1 MATSAFNIAGK
12 SPQELGQ
19 ELANHVAKGEYAI
32 QIDYVKIL
40 VDAGAT
46 LEERDAKGNTPL
58 LSAALHG
65 YPDVAEL
72 LYKQGANINAVSP
85 RGNGILHYTL
95 PDPGMD
101 RGTDK
106 FHPIADMAL
115 ADGNFKVN
123 QVNDMQQSPLTT
135 AAKEN
140 LRNYVQVLADLGADL
155 DQVDWEKKNAM
166 QHAQS
171 GSFGEPTVKVL
182 ETAYAARDVRCK
194 MEAQQRAV
202 DELRQEV
209 SAIVGIVGKGS
220 GQQHAAPATARFKAR
235 KIESL

>member
-1 MATSAFNIAGK
+1 MAYDVTGK
-12 SPQELGQ
+12 TPQELGQ

-32 QIDYVKIL
+32 FIEHVKIL

-65 YPDVAEL
+65 YPDVAEF
-72 LYKQGANINAVSP
+72 LYKRGADINAVSP
-85 RGNGILHYTL
+85 KGNGILHYTL
-95 PDPGMD
+95 PHPGMD
-101 RGTDK
+101 RGSDE

-115 ADGNFKVN
+115 SDKSFNVN
-123 QVNDMQQSPLTT
+123 VVNDMKQSGLTI
-135 AAKEN
+135 AAKEH
-140 LRNYVQVLADLGADL
+140 LRNYVQQLVDLGADL
-155 DQVDWEKKNAM
+155 DQVDWEKKNAL

-171 GSFGEPTVKVL
+171 GSNGEPTVKVL
-182 ETAYAARDVRCK
+182 ETALAERDVLRK
-194 MEAQQRAV
+194 MEAQQRAIE
-202 DELRQEV
+202 ELRQEV

-220 GQQHAAPATARFKAR
+220 GQQHSAPATARFKAR

>member
-1 MATSAFNIAGK
+1 MAQQYDITGK
-12 SPQELGQ
+12 TPQELGQ

-32 QIDYVKIL
+32 FIDHVKML
-40 VDAGAT
+40 VEAGAT

-65 YPDVAEL
+65 YPDVAEY
-72 LYKQGANINAVSP
+72 LYKQGADINAVSP
-85 RGNGILHYTL
+85 KGNGILHYTL
-95 PDPGMD
+95 PKPGMD
-101 RGTDK
+101 RGTDE

-123 QVNDMQQSPLTT
+123 QVNDMKQSPLTI
-135 AAKEN
+135 AAKEH
-140 LRNYVQVLADLGADL
+140 LRNYVQVLVDMGADL
-155 DQVDWEKKNAM
+155 DQVDWEKKNAL
-166 QHAQS
+166 QHAQT
-171 GSFGEPTVKVL
+171 GSNGEPTAKVIEKAL
-182 ETAYAARDVRCK
+182 ADRETRCK
-194 MEAQQRAV
+194 MEAQQRAM

-220 GQQHAAPATARFKAR
+220 GQQHIAPATAKFKAR